1 MSQAPGL
8 SGTPV
13 PGQVSSAAR
22 RASCASSSARP
33 TSRTLR
39 ASAAITLAD
48 SILQTAS
55 IALCVA
61 DAVTVIDRSRRLVHR
76 SLRFVLGS
84 GVDHHLESAPEH
96 ALAVER
102 HVLRVHH
109 LRQSLVLHDLGHDAV
124 AMRARLVH
132 DVREHHRLA
141 GFELDALRKRRAL
154 ARLHVVGGALVV
166 LEGAVLAPDFSGKPR
181 QIAIGRQFSLGDRYH
196 DCVDV
201 IHLNL
206 LEWLSK
212 PTLPRLHTYVSSPG
226 CRSSSA

>member
-8 SGTPV
+8 SGTPAR
-13 PGQVSSAAR
+13 GQVSSAAR

-33 TSRTLR
+33 TSRTIR
-39 ASAAITLAD
+39 ARPAMTLAD

-61 DAVTVIDRSRRLVHR
+61 DAVTAIDR
-76 SLRFVLGS
+76 S

-141 GFELDALRKRRAL
+141 GFELDALWDRSAL
-154 ARLHVVGGALVV
+154 ARLHVVAGALVV
-166 LEGAVLAPDFSGKPR
+166 LESAVLAPDFSGKPR
-181 QIAIGRQFSLGDRYH
+181 QIAIGRQLSLGDRYN
-196 DCVDV
+196 DCVD
-201 IHLNL
+201 ISHD
-206 LEWLSK
+206 
-212 PTLPRLHTYVSSPG
+212 SSV
-226 CRSSSA
+226 R

>member
-1 MSQAPGL
+1 MSSPSSLTCTRTPADFVVRRWSGRCLYPGPL
-8 SGTPV
+8 LALMEI
-13 PGQVSSAAR
+13 SSKYRGSHWSLACRAHLTR
-22 RASCASSSARP
+22 RACRPPGRMASRS
-33 TSRTLR
+33 L
-39 ASAAITLAD
+39 
-48 SILQTAS
+48 
-55 IALCVA
+55 IALSC
-61 DAVTVIDRSRRLVHR
+61 IDH
-76 SLRFVLGS
+76 
-84 GVDHHLESAPEH
+84 DLEPAPEH
-96 ALAVER
+96 ALAIER
-102 HVLRVHH
+102 HRLRVHH
-109 LRQSLVLHDLGHDAV
+109 LRQALVLHDLGHDAV

-154 ARLHVVGGALVV
+154 ARLDVVGRALVV

-181 QIAIGRQFSLGDRYH
+181 QIAIGRQLSLRDRYH

-226 CRSSSA
+226 CRSSSS